1 MYTNAHI
8 PFKNP
13 NFKEFQPKYLLIR
26 AVASGGALAPLVFG
40 RTVNPISTRGADY
53 AHHITT
59 GPPGFS
65 DLPTALDSEPDSS
78 LKHQMS
84 NTASSS
90 SVIAA
95 SLTSTSSSES
105 SRFVEFL
112 ELKIQMYLIPYQ
124 QSKKFCSYI
133 YLLKKT

>member
-1 MYTNAHI
+1 MSEGPLDSTSELTDRKIEVINTTLFDQEIQKDSRPVGAG
-8 PFKNP
+8 
-13 NFKEFQPKYLLIR
+13 
-26 AVASGGALAPLVFG
+26 VAMAPPDFE
-40 RTVNPISTRGADY
+40 RSVNPISTRGADY
-53 AHHITT
+53 AHQITT
-59 GPPGFS
+59 GPYGFS
-65 DLPTALDSEPDSS
+65 DLPTVLDSEPDNS

-112 ELKIQMYLIPYQ
+112 RNILK
-124 QSKKFCSYI
+124 C
-133 YLLKKT
+133 T

>member
-1 MYTNAHI
+1 MSEGPLDSTSELTDRKIEVINTTLFDQKI
-8 PFKNP
+8 QKDSSP
-13 NFKEFQPKYLLIR
+13 
-26 AVASGGALAPLVFG
+26 VGAGIAMAPPDFE
-40 RTVNPISTRGADY
+40 RSVNPISTRRADY

-65 DLPTALDSEPDSS
+65 EIPTALDSEHDSS

-112 ELKIQMYLIPYQ
+112 KNVF
-124 QSKKFCSYI
+124 KC
-133 YLLKKT
+133 T

>member
-1 MYTNAHI
+1 MSEGPLDSTSELTDRKIEVINTTLFDQEI
-8 PFKNP
+8 QKDSSP
-13 NFKEFQPKYLLIR
+13 
-26 AVASGGALAPLVFG
+26 VGAGIAMAPPDFE
-40 RTVNPISTRGADY
+40 RSVNPIST
-53 AHHITT
+53 HHITT

-65 DLPTALDSEPDSS
+65 EIPTALDSEHDSS

-112 ELKIQMYLIPYQ
+112 RNVFK
-124 QSKKFCSYI
+124 C
-133 YLLKKT
+133 T

>member
-1 MYTNAHI
+1 MSEGPLDSTSELTDRKIEVINTTLFDQEIQKDSSPVGTRIAT
-8 PFKNP
+8 
-13 NFKEFQPKYLLIR
+13 
-26 AVASGGALAPLVFG
+26 APPDFE
-40 RTVNPISTRGADY
+40 RSANPISTRGVEY
-53 AHHITT
+53 VHHITT

-65 DLPTALDSEPDSS
+65 ELPTALDSEPDSS

-112 ELKIQMYLIPYQ
+112 RNVFK
-124 QSKKFCSYI
+124 C
-133 YLLKKT
+133 T